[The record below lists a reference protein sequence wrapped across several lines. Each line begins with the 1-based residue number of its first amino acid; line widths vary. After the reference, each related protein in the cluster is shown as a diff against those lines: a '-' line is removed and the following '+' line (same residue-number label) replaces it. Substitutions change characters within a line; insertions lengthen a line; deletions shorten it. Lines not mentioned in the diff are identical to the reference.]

1 MRLTARVPATSANLG
16 SGFDCLGLALDFYNE
31 FVVDTA
37 CPAEI
42 VVEGEGAQVLPRN
55 ERNLVYRTMRDFFED
70 LKRPLPSFR
79 LEARNHIP
87 LTGGL
92 GGSSTALVGA
102 LLLANALA
110 DEPFD
115 RWALLERAARLE
127 KHPDNVAPAM
137 LGGFVVAALE
147 ENRLHAVRLAAPN
160 GLRAVLFIPSFSIPT
175 REARRL
181 LPTNVPLRDAVFNVS
196 RAALWVAAL
205 QTDRLDLL
213 HVAAEDRLH
222 QPYRVALFPSMPQ
235 FFDAARKAGAL
246 AAWLSGA
253 GSALLA
259 LTRGGEDAV
268 ADAFRQTA
276 STHGVDGRVR
286 IVDICREGATV
297 RDSVLS

>member
-37 CPAEI
+37 MPPEV

-55 ERNLVYRTMRDFFED
+55 ERNLVYRTMRDFYEG
-70 LKRPLPSFR
+70 LGRPLPSFR
-79 LEARNHIP
+79 LEVRNHIP

-110 DEPFD
+110 DEPYD
-115 RWALLERAARLE
+115 RWTLLERAAQLE

-137 LGGFVVAALE
+137 LGGFVVAALDG
-147 ENRLHAVRLAAPN
+147 NRLHAVRLAVPD
-160 GLRAVLFIPSFSIPT
+160 GLRAVLFLPNFSIPT

-181 LPTNVPLRDAVFNVS
+181 LPVNVPLRDAVFNVS

-213 HVAAEDRLH
+213 SVAAEDRLH
-222 QPYRVALFPSMPQ
+222 QPYRAALFPSMPR
-235 FFDAARKAGAL
+235 FLDAAREAGAL

-259 LTRGGEDAV
+259 LTRGNEDAV
-268 ADAFRQTA
+268 ADAFRQKA
-276 STHGVDGRVR
+276 ATHGVEGRVR
-286 IVDICREGATV
+286 IVDICREGATLQA
-297 RDSVLS
+297 S